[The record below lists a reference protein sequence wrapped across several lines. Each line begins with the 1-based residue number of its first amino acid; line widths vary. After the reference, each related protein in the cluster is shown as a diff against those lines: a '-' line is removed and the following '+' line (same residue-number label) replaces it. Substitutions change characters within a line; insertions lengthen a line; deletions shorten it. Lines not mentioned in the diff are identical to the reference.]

1 LYAPRFDNEYPEYF
15 LTLDVDGKHCLM
27 EAELAERAG
36 SRVMKQ
42 FEEGGVL
49 NEITTVVK
57 TLLGR

>member
-1 LYAPRFDNEYPEYF
+1 
-15 LTLDVDGKHCLM
+15 M